1 MHPAPSSAE
10 PKPGYPVL
18 AQPCQGEYLEKRS
31 RFLALLHPVNQR
43 EQALQL
49 IESLRQQYP
58 GAAHYCWAYLL
69 GSARQP
75 LSQAFNDD
83 GEPSGTAGKPI
94 LHVLTQRDAGDCL
107 AVVVRHFG
115 GIKLGAG
122 GLVRA
127 YGAAV
132 SEALNQAQWRQV
144 TPKVQRRV
152 EVDFALEERVR
163 HCLEQ
168 YQAGLDSVA
177 YSQYVTLTL
186 TLPKNEEASLHTS
199 LQEATNGQ
207 LTWRK
212 L

>member
-1 MHPAPSSAE
+1 MHPAPISAE
-10 PKPGYPVL
+10 PEPGYPVL
-18 AQPCQGEYLEKRS
+18 AEPCQAEYLEKRS
-31 RFLALLHPVNQR
+31 RFLALLHPVSQR

-49 IESLRQQYP
+49 IESLRQQHP

-83 GEPSGTAGKPI
+83 GEPAGTAGKPI
-94 LHVLTQRDAGDCL
+94 LHVLTQRGAGDCL
-107 AVVVRHFG
+107 ALVVRHFG

-144 TPKVQRRV
+144 TPQVQRRL

-163 HCLEQ
+163 HCLAH
-168 YQAGLDSVA
+168 YQAGLDSVD
-177 YSQYVTLTL
+177 YSQGVILTL
-186 TLPKNEEASLHTS
+186 TLPQDEEASLRAS

-207 LTWRK
+207 LTWHN

>member
-1 MHPAPSSAE
+1 MHPASPSAE
-10 PKPGYPVL
+10 SEPGYPVL
-18 AQPCQGEYLEKRS
+18 AEPCQGEYQEKRS
-31 RFLALLHPVNQR
+31 RFLALLHPVSQR

-49 IESLRQQYP
+49 IESLRRQHP

-69 GSARQP
+69 GSASQP

-94 LHVLTQRDAGDCL
+94 LHVLTQRGAGDCL
-107 AVVVRHFG
+107 ALVVRHFG

-163 HCLEQ
+163 HCLAQ
-168 YQAGLDSVA
+168 HQTNLDSVDYA
-177 YSQYVTLTL
+177 QGVALTL
-186 TLPKNEEASLHTS
+186 TLPQNEEASLRAS

>member
-1 MHPAPSSAE
+1 MKQTPPSAE
-10 PKPGYPVL
+10 SKPGHPVL
-18 AQPCQGEYLEKRS
+18 AEPCQGEYREKRS
-31 RFLALLHPVNQR
+31 RFLALLHPVSRR
-43 EQALQL
+43 EQALPL
-49 IESLRQQYP
+49 IESLRQQHP
-58 GAAHYCWAYLL
+58 GAAHHCWAYLL

-94 LHVLTQRDAGDCL
+94 LHVLTQREAGDCL

-132 SEALNQAQWRQV
+132 SDALNRAQWRWL

-168 YQAGLDSVA
+168 YEVTLDTPH
-177 YSQYVTLTL
+177 YGQGVTLTL
-186 TLPKNEEASLHTS
+186 TLPQSEEASLRAG

-207 LTWRK
+207 LIWRNF
-212 L
+212 